1 MNVFRSVLVTLL
13 MSIVLVGCSI
23 SDNNNNSENED
34 INKSDTNVLEI
45 YTSLYPFQYVT
56 EQIGG
61 DTVMVRSI
69 IPPGTDA
76 HTYDPTSKEII
87 SIAKGDA
94 LFYLGAGM
102 EAFAETV
109 AESLASQDVKLI
121 EIGEDKS
128 LFIEN
133 EHEYE
138 HDHDQEHNDH
148 GHHHGD
154 YDPHVWLDPIRLT
167 QIAETVK
174 DELISLN
181 SNEKELY
188 EENYQSLKRELL
200 LLDES
205 FQDVIDQKAY
215 NYILVSH
222 AAYGYWED
230 KYGIEQISVN
240 GLSSSSEP
248 SQKEL
253 ANIINQT
260 KEYDLKYILFEQ
272 NTSNRVSEIIQDE
285 IGAEAAIIHNLE
297 VLTEEDIEN
306 NEDYLS
312 IMKTNLETLD
322 KVLH

>member
-1 MNVFRSVLVTLL
+1 MNVLRSVLVTLL
-13 MSIVLVGCSI
+13 MSIGLIGCSI
-23 SDNNNNSENED
+23 SDNNNSKNED
-34 INKSDTNVLEI
+34 INKLDNNILEI

-61 DTVMVRSI
+61 DTVIVHSI

-76 HTYDPTSKEII
+76 HTYEPTSKEII

-109 AESLASQDVKLI
+109 AESFASQDVKLI
-121 EIGEDKS
+121 EFGKDKS
-128 LFIEN
+128 LFIKD
-133 EHEYE
+133 EHE
-138 HDHDQEHNDH
+138 H
-148 GHHHGD
+148 GDHHGD

-167 QIAETVK
+167 QIAETAK

-181 SNEKELY
+181 PDEKEFY
-188 EENYQSLKRELL
+188 EKNYQSLKSELL

-205 FQDVIDQKAY
+205 FQDVIDQKEDK
-215 NYILVSH
+215 YILVSH

-260 KEYDLKYILFEQ
+260 KEYDLKYILFEH

-285 IGAEAAIIHNLE
+285 IGAEAAVIHNLE
-297 VLTEEDIEN
+297 VLTEENIEN

-312 IMKTNLETLD
+312 IMKSNLEILD
-322 KVLH
+322 QVVQ